1 MTEKNEIVSMAQE
14 ICSFRGE
21 VPCSIDR
28 RGAERWE
35 KYKPLAQAVLR
46 EAERLFA
53 LRAAAASAEPVAW
66 RALCENTGGQ
76 LVMVDGLK
84 DMLVERADSI
94 YNNSGGY
101 ILQPLYT
108 HPAPFP
114 ASVREAPTID
124 DVPSCGQEN
133 DYRRAR

>member
-1 MTEKNEIVSMAQE
+1 MTEKNEMLALAERISKCLQTPHEPDELFAPLFDREEWAAIVS
-14 ICSFRGE
+14 
-21 VPCSIDR
+21 
-28 RGAERWE
+28 
-35 KYKPLAQAVLR
+35 
-46 EAERLFA
+46 A

-76 LVMVDGLK
+76 LVVVDGLK
-84 DMLVERADSI
+84 DMLVEQAYSI

-101 ILQPLYT
+101 IVQPLST
-108 HPAPFP
+108 HPAPVP

-133 DYRRAR
+133 DFRRAR

>member
-1 MTEKNEIVSMAQE
+1 MTEKNEMLKLADE
-14 ICSFRGE
+14 YERGLAKME
-21 VPCSIDR
+21 ATGYEEFANVIP
-28 RGAERWE
+28 
-35 KYKPLAQAVLR
+35 KYKLIIS
-46 EAERLFA
+46 A
-53 LRAAAASAEPVAW
+53 LRAAASAEPVAW

-84 DMLVERADSI
+84 DILVEKADSI

-108 HPAPFP
+108 HPAPVS
-114 ASVREAPTID
+114 ASARAAPTID

-133 DYRRAR
+133 DFRRAR